1 MDALFSHVTFV
12 ANNKVTPV
20 PYTLFATVRL
30 SCLYY
35 ELSYD
40 DVVSCVLCTYDNST
54 CYVVVCNGIAIT
66 TVFLQQCDKY
76 SCHIV
81 SSIRIEMK
89 FNVSMY
95 SSSIS

>member
-30 SCLYY
+30 YY
-35 ELSYD
+35 GLSYD
-40 DVVSCVLCTYDNST
+40 HVVVCVLCTYDNST

-66 TVFLQQCDKY
+66 TFFLQQCDKY
-76 SCHIV
+76 SCHFV
-81 SSIRIEMK
+81 SSIGLRIEMK
-89 FNVSMY
+89 FNVSMC
-95 SSSIS
+95 SLSIT